1 MIACQVPVQGNEE
14 DKYGVLRARIHE
26 LELSE
31 MELKSASVVLDENRR
46 TISALMNNLPGMA
59 YRCRHDRSRTM
70 AFVSQGCLNLT
81 GCSDAELTG
90 GRGNRYSSLIHRED
104 RRHVFGEIERAVA
117 AGTPFNIVYR
127 IMSVGCGEK
136 WVWENGHAVYEPTG
150 EPYMLEGFVMD
161 ITEHKMTELTLKQKS
176 LAHEKAMMG
185 TIEAVS
191 RMVAMRDAYTAG
203 HEERVAELAAATAAE
218 IGMDGGQI
226 EGIRAAGLIHDI
238 GKINVPVDILNKPGK
253 LNRIEYHFVREHVRT
268 GYEILKGIDFPWPV
282 ADIVWQHHERMDG
295 SGYPRGLRG
304 DDILTEARII
314 AVADVVEAMAYDRP
328 YRPALGL
335 PAAIEEISKNCGRL
349 YDADAVAACLR
360 VIGDRRIDFLKG
372 GDRK

>member
-1 MIACQVPVQGNEE
+1 MIACQVPVRGSEE
-14 DKYGVLRARIHE
+14 EKYGELRARIAE
-26 LELSE
+26 LEASE

-59 YRCRHDRSRTM
+59 YRCRRDRSRTM
-70 AFVSQGCLNLT
+70 AFVSQGCRSLT
-81 GCSDAELTG
+81 GCSDAELTEG
-90 GRGNRYSSLIHRED
+90 PGNRYSSLIHRED

-117 AGTPFNIVYR
+117 AGTPYSLVYR
-127 IMSVGCGEK
+127 IVSVGGGEK

-150 EPYMLEGFVMD
+150 EPYMLEGFIMD
-161 ITEHKMTELTLKQKS
+161 ITDHKRTELSLKQKS
-176 LAHEKAMMG
+176 LEHEKAMMG
-185 TIEAVS
+185 TIQAVS

-203 HEERVAELAAATAAE
+203 HEERVAELAAATAE
-218 IGMDGGQI
+218 EYGLDGNRI

-253 LNRIEYHFVREHVRT
+253 LNHIEYHFVREHVRT

-295 SGYPRGLRG
+295 SGYPRGLKG
-304 DDILTEARII
+304 DEILCEARII

-335 PAAIEEISKNCGRL
+335 PAAVDEISKNCGRF

-360 VIGDRRIDFLKG
+360 VIEDRRIDFLKG
-372 GDRK
+372 DRK